1 LTTIQTSGE
10 PGRDEVTM
18 FLRGAATTNGTNP
31 LIMVDGVAV
40 DDMRSIDPN
49 EIANISVLKDA
60 SATAVFGVRGANG
73 VIMITTRRGEK
84 GTARISA
91 NVEFSMQEIAFKPE
105 RLDSWDWVR
114 LRNEALVNDGNSAE
128 FLGPDIDKF
137 DSWKTGNPVDPDFY
151 PNNNWQDILFRDYAP
166 MTRANM
172 NVSGG
177 SDKLQYF
184 VSFTSQL
191 FSIEFKTYTFQ
202 FKCRRIRILH
212 IRNVLILEVQV
223 FPCTSSRFY
232 AVFVQESVH

>member
-1 LTTIQTSGE
+1 MRIIMHPDVANLEEVVVVAYGTQKKVSVIGSVASIDRKDLMKSSSPNLSSALSGKLPGLTTIQTSGE

-60 SATAVFGVRGANG
+60 SATAVFGVRGAYG

-114 LRNEALVNDGNSAE
+114 LRNEALV
-128 FLGPDIDKF
+128 
-137 DSWKTGNPVDPDFY
+137 
-151 PNNNWQDILFRDYAP
+151 
-166 MTRANM
+166 
-172 NVSGG
+172 
-177 SDKLQYF
+177 
-184 VSFTSQL
+184 
-191 FSIEFKTYTFQ
+191 
-202 FKCRRIRILH
+202 
-212 IRNVLILEVQV
+212 
-223 FPCTSSRFY
+223 
-232 AVFVQESVH
+232 